1 MTAKRIRCECGR
13 VYEPAKTPACP
24 ACGAEANVATAVTPP
39 SLPRTPQSGGDG
51 ADATDAQTPA
61 GLPIN
66 MRTLVIAG
74 VAIVALVLVVV
85 ASRRNGERDIV
96 ASEPAA
102 ARTEPI
108 VTPTAYAQTSPL
120 PGTTFPQTFDLPAAI
135 ASAAPGATIK
145 VPAGFYA
152 GGLTIARPVR
162 ILSAG
167 GPVLI
172 QSDGRECLSVRSGG
186 VFVQGVQFVVNG
198 IGDLP
203 AISVAEG
210 AELEMEGCRIQ
221 SMTSLGVSVAKNA
234 TLKALG
240 TAFTAAN
247 GTALRVDQAKANLT
261 QSSFPDAAV
270 GLGAQNGAVVE
281 LQSCAFERNG
291 AANPKSGATILAHGQ
306 TTSVTATDCHFNS
319 NSAGVLVTEGA
330 AFNAAKCS
338 FKENGT
344 SVGEDQIGG
353 MISARKAA
361 RLTIFGSAFERNAHG
376 ILITDRSTLEMDGC
390 TFAGNGMQTR
400 QLNLS
405 TVPLVVSGGK
415 ATVRNTTIANSLQ
428 FAGYVLNGGTLV
440 LEDVEV
446 NGARTAGLGLGDREG
461 APVRAEIRRSRFQ
474 RNGTALGLFAG
485 GSALVENCEIREND
499 RGILVADR
507 GTQLELRKT
516 TIAGS
521 KEQGLTVYDEARAV
535 AFDSE
540 FRNNARGAQ
549 SGMPQK
555 SAARGSLTLE
565 DCVVGANRV
574 FGVGAHA
581 QSELILT
588 RVTFDGTDKTNIFR
602 ERSANVQ
609 TDAVAD
615 ASPSPGA
622 SDSPPEAEK
631 RGQKQQ
637 RRARSTPRPRR
648 GRAGEEEA
656 ARILRR
662 LFGP

>member
-1 MTAKRIRCECGR
+1 MRSL
-13 VYEPAKTPACP
+13 
-24 ACGAEANVATAVTPP
+24 AV
-39 SLPRTPQSGGDG
+39 
-51 ADATDAQTPA
+51 
-61 GLPIN
+61 
-66 MRTLVIAG
+66 VG
-74 VAIVALVLVVV
+74 VAIVVLVLVVL
-85 ASRRNGERDIV
+85 AARRSGERDV
-96 ASEPAA
+96 RASEPAP
-102 ARTEPI
+102 ARTEPSATP
-108 VTPTAYAQTSPL
+108 VRNPTAYAQTSPP

-145 VPAGFYA
+145 VPAGFYS
-152 GGLTIARPVR
+152 GGLIVTRAAR
-162 ILSAG
+162 IISAG

-186 VFVQGVQFVVNG
+186 VYVQGVQFVVNG

-240 TAFTAAN
+240 TTFAASN
-247 GTALRVDQAKANLT
+247 GTALRVEQAKANLT

-291 AANPKSGATILAHGQ
+291 AANPKSGATILAQGQ

-338 FKENGT
+338 FNENGAGVNE
-344 SVGEDQIGG
+344 SQLGG

-361 RLTIFGSAFERNAHG
+361 RLTFSGSAFERNAHG

-390 TFAGNGMQTR
+390 TFSNNGAQTR
-400 QLNLS
+400 QLNLN

-428 FAGYVLNGGTLV
+428 FAGYAVNGGTLV
-440 LEDVEV
+440 LENVDIIA
-446 NGARTAGLGLGDREG
+446 ARTAGLGLGDREG
-461 APVRAEIRRSRFQ
+461 APVRAEIRRSRLQ
-474 RNGTALGLFAG
+474 RNGTALGVFAG
-485 GSALVENCEIREND
+485 SSAVVEDSEIRDNE

-507 GTQLELRKT
+507 GTQVELRKT
-516 TIAGS
+516 AVTGS
-521 KEQGLTVYDEARAV
+521 KEQGLTVYDQGRAV
-535 AFDSE
+535 AIESE

-555 SAARGSLTLE
+555 SAAHGSLTLE
-565 DCVVGANRV
+565 DCTIGGNRV
-574 FGVGAHA
+574 WGVGAHA
-581 QSELILT
+581 QSELILV
-588 RVTFDGTDKTNIFR
+588 RVSFDGTDKTNIFR
-602 ERSANVQ
+602 ERSASVR
-609 TDAVAD
+609 TDAVAEASPTPD
-615 ASPSPGA
+615 ASA
-622 SDSPPEAEK
+622 SAGEGEK
-631 RGQKQQ
+631 SENARKQQ
-637 RRARSTPRPRR
+637 RRARATPRPHR
-648 GRAGEEEA
+648 GKRAEEEA